1 MVYNEHL
8 LQITNNDMD
17 YDSYQEAI
25 LQAGALTATHHKK
38 QCTGWFQMSPSTLAP
53 LITER
58 NQILHALKRSHHLSP
73 TIHAAMHSDPKRLNR
88 HIAHAVSHA
97 KATWYADVCSKIHNM
112 CMDPRLA
119 WEHIRL
125 LTKGEAA
132 HHEKRR
138 RWRCVSP
145 TVRVLLMHRRICQ
158 YLPPTLTEYTMPNDL
173 LTPLFWPKY
182 LNAAPLSL
190 IHI

>member
-8 LQITNNDMD
+8 LQITHNDMD
-17 YDSYQEAI
+17 YDSYQETI

-38 QCTGWFQMSPSTLAP
+38 QCTGTGWFQMSRSILAP

-73 TIHAAMHSDPKRLNR
+73 TIHATMQGDLKRLNR

-97 KATWYADVCSKIHNM
+97 KATTWYADVCSKIHNM
-112 CMDPRLA
+112 RMDPCLA
-119 WEHIRL
+119 WAHISL

-132 HHEKRR
+132 HHEKK
-138 RWRCVSP
+138 
-145 TVRVLLMHRRICQ
+145 TTMAMH
-158 YLPPTLTEYTMPNDL
+158 PPDG
-173 LTPLFWPKY
+173 
-182 LNAAPLSL
+182 
-190 IHI
+190 